1 MPRRAAMIDF
11 EAVYCD
17 VDDFCQVF
25 LPAWHHQLLT
35 SGERRRQRAG
45 RLTLSEIL
53 TILIVFHQS
62 QYRTFKAFYLL
73 YLSRHAR
80 GEFPSLVSYTRFVAL
95 IPQAFMPLCVYLQ
108 SRYGENTGI
117 SFMDSTT
124 WVVCHNRRIHSHKV
138 FKSLAK
144 RGKNSM
150 GWFYG
155 FKLHLVVNDRGELL
169 AFRLTP
175 GDVDD
180 RRPVPDLTQ
189 GLTGKLIADRGYISQ
204 RLFDELWERGLHLI
218 TKIRKNMHNKL
229 MPLMDK
235 LLLRKRAIIES
246 INDQLKNIQQIEHTR
261 HRSVINAL
269 VNVLAALVAYTYQP
283 SKPSLNLTK
292 KQLILLNSQDS

>member
-25 LPAWHHQLLT
+25 LPAWHRQLLT

-73 YLSRHAR
+73 YLSQHAR
-80 GEFPSLVSYTRFVAL
+80 GEFPGLVSYTRFVAL

-218 TKIRKNMHNKL
+218 TRIRKNMHNKL

-261 HRSVINAL
+261 HRSVVNAL

>member
-1 MPRRAAMIDF
+1 MIDF

-25 LPAWHHQLLT
+25 LPVWQRQLLT

-73 YLSRHAR
+73 YLSQHAR
-80 GEFPSLVSYTRFVAL
+80 GEFPGLVSYTRFVAL
-95 IPQAFMPLCVYLQ
+95 IPPAFMPLCVYLQ
-108 SRYGENTGI
+108 GRYGENTGL

-180 RRPVPDLTQ
+180 RRPVPDLTR

-246 INDQLKNIQQIEHTR
+246 INDQLKNIQQLR
-261 HRSVINAL
+261 AYPKRP
-269 VNVLAALVAYTYQP
+269 VARQVMIP
-283 SKPSLNLTK
+283 SARWTMAK
-292 KQLILLNSQDS
+292 